1 MSPQVY
7 ASTSINHILETRLS
21 DGARRVYAIGG
32 DKPEEGHIRRRSLRS
47 LDAKRS
53 LEGVLAAFPG
63 EIVADP
69 TGAFDRAR
77 RLLAAGE
84 EAHRQARGKLVAL
97 HLTRSGRAL
106 HARVRKPE
114 DRADVAALL
123 GDVFARHLAGARFE
137 VAILVSLK
145 PAPQG
150 ALALRRLGA
159 LQDDAARAA
168 HRMSMVVA
176 VAGAAFA
183 AAHTG
188 VARADTPTRQDDRRG
203 DVLLLVPARED
214 LQITPILMD
223 GVEPQRRPPPPRR
236 PQRPQPEAQP
246 TPPVAVAPPPLAPVC
261 PPTLDETVRV
271 YRVAFN
277 DNRLFAFAQFDAS
290 DPGGEQDRSGEAL
303 SFFSRQPMT
312 ALERGVSAEAPPQW
326 MRIVS
331 VENMRVPDP
340 NAGGAPRYQYHFI
353 IRAAVCAEAPPPPA
367 PIPEPEPEAPPAPA
381 PAPEPSRSYIDVGVD
396 YIDRTEQRGGVLVAE
411 GQFDLGNDYALNLQG
426 AIGQI
431 DEEEAG
437 GAQIAIQRFLQA
449 GENREAAVGGFVSG
463 VASAD
468 LSGDQFTIA
477 RAGLGAA
484 LMGERFQVVVRG
496 GYAVIDGFD
505 DPEGGFARVEGT
517 WFATPDLALDLFVE
531 EDPLTGAGAG
541 AGLTTRPF
549 SGVFAN
555 LMIDADGAWHDD
567 GEESFRVGLRWM
579 LGQDDVRTV
588 QQTRRL
594 RGVAPILPQELE
606 RLPDEEASANQPYC
620 GEADEGCAAT

>member
-1 MSPQVY
+1 L
-7 ASTSINHILETRLS
+7 A

-32 DKPEEGHIRRRSLRS
+32 DKPEALHIRRRSLRS
-47 LDAKRS
+47 LDGKRS
-53 LEGVLAAFPG
+53 LEGVLAVFPG
-63 EIVADP
+63 EIVSDP

-84 EAHRQARGKLVAL
+84 EAHKLARGKLVSL

-106 HARVRKPE
+106 HARVRKA
-114 DRADVAALL
+114 DHRADVAAIL
-123 GDVFARHLAGARFE
+123 GDVFAQHLAGARFE

-145 PAPQG
+145 PAPKG

-159 LQDDAARAA
+159 IQDDAARAA
-168 HRMSMVVA
+168 HRVSMAVA
-176 VAGAAFA
+176 MAGAAFA
-183 AAHTG
+183 VAQTG
-188 VARADTPTRQDDRRG
+188 VARADTPTNRDDRRG

-214 LQITPILMD
+214 FQVTPILMD
-223 GVEPQRRPPPPRR
+223 GIEPQRRPPPPRR
-236 PQRPQPEAQP
+236 PRPQPQTEA
-246 TPPVAVAPPPLAPVC
+246 PPPAAVAPPPAAPVC

-277 DNRLFAFAQFDAS
+277 DNRIFAFAQFDAS
-290 DPGGEQDRSGEAL
+290 DPGGEQERSGEAL

-312 ALERGVSAEAPPQW
+312 ALERGVSAEAPPSW

-340 NAGGAPRYQYHFI
+340 AAAGAPRYQYHFI
-353 IRAAVCAEAPPPPA
+353 IRAAVCAEAPPPPV
-367 PIPEPEPEAPPAPA
+367 PEPEPVPEPVAPPP
-381 PAPEPSRSYIDVGVD
+381 PPEPDRAYFDLGAD
-396 YIDRTEQRGGVLVAE
+396 YVDRTEQRGGVLVAE
-411 GQFDLGNDYALNLQG
+411 GQFDLGGDYALNLQG

-431 DEEEAG
+431 DGERAG
-437 GAQIAIQRFLQA
+437 GAQVAIQRFLEA
-449 GENREAAVGGFVSG
+449 GQDREAAIGGFVSG
-463 VASAD
+463 VSSAD
-468 LSGDQFTIA
+468 LNGEQFSIA
-477 RAGLGAA
+477 RAGIGAA

-541 AGLTTRPF
+541 AGLTARPF

-579 LGQDDVRTV
+579 LGQEDVRTV

-606 RLPDEEASANQPYC
+606 RLPDDQASANQPYC
-620 GEADEGCAAT
+620 GEADEGCVVT